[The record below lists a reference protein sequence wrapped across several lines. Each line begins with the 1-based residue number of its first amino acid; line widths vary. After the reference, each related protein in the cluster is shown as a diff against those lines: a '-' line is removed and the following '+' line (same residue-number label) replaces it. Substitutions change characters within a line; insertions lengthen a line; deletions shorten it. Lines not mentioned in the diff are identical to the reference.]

1 MTSDCHMPEMDGF
14 ELAERIGNSPLL
26 TLAVVMMLTSG
37 EQPGDTQRCHKLG
50 ILAHLTK
57 PVRRAELRSAIAKSL
72 ARPSWPG
79 LEEGGPAPA
88 PSATAPQAGSKARIL
103 LAEDNFV
110 NQQVALGI
118 LLKQGYRVVVAANG
132 IEALKAFGEQTFELV
147 LMDVQM
153 PEMGGF
159 AATAE
164 IRERERGRGT
174 HVPIIAMTAHAMSG
188 DRERCLAVGMDDYI
202 SKPIR
207 GRALTELID
216 RYCRQPAI

>member
-1 MTSDCHMPEMDGF
+1 
-14 ELAERIGNSPLL
+14 LAERIGDSPH
-26 TLAVVMMLTSG
+26 LAGAVLMMLTSG
-37 EQPGDTQRCHKLG
+37 EQPGDAQRCHKLG
-50 ILAHLTK
+50 ISAHLTK
-57 PVRRAELRSAIAKSL
+57 PVRRAELRSAIATSL
-72 ARPSWPG
+72 ARPSLPG
-79 LEEGGPAPA
+79 LEEGRPAPA
-88 PSATAPQAGSKARIL
+88 PSAPAPSAPAPHAGSKAHIL

-118 LLKQGYRVVVAANG
+118 LLKQGYRVVVAVNG
-132 IEALKAFGEQTFELV
+132 LEALKAFGEQTFDLV

-188 DRERCLAVGMDDYI
+188 DRERCLAAGMDDYI